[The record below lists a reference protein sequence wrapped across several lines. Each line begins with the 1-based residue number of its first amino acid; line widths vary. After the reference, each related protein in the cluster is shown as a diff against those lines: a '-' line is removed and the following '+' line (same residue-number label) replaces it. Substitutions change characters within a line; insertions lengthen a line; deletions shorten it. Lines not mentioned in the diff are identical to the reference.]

1 MLSKKNQKT
10 MTLRNIKRSKS
21 PTPKKDFGS
30 WQLLNQETISQE
42 YSQLLSQMHDNRPN
56 FGTFCDTSEVNKWI
70 EKYKI
75 RSVIDYGCGKG
86 AMVFNLKKKYPD
98 KEIYGYDPG
107 HPDFSI
113 PPSKKY
119 DMLFTTD
126 VMEHIEP
133 RYLSSV
139 LEHIND
145 LFTNIGYFYIATS
158 PAKKK
163 LPDGRNAHL
172 IVEGP
177 DFWREKIQKKIDGKI
192 IWEDIVER
200 SFTSKGNFGEVK
212 LFGNYKMKKN
222 KKFEANK
229 YYALVKKQT

>member
-1 MLSKKNQKT
+1 
-10 MTLRNIKRSKS
+10 
-21 PTPKKDFGS
+21 
-30 WQLLNQETISQE
+30 
-42 YSQLLSQMHDNRPN
+42 
-56 FGTFCDTSEVNKWI
+56 
-70 EKYKI
+70 
-75 RSVIDYGCGKG
+75 
-86 AMVFNLKKKYPD
+86 
-98 KEIYGYDPG
+98 
-107 HPDFSI
+107 
-113 PPSKKY
+113 
-119 DMLFTTD
+119 MLFTTD

-192 IWEDIVER
+192 IWEDVLER
-200 SFTSKGNFGEVK
+200 
-212 LFGNYKMKKN
+212 NYVRKKEGKN
-222 KKFEANK
+222 IKFEANK
-229 YYALVKKQT
+229 YFALVKK